1 MAEKKKY
8 NSILISGRKDQTMT
22 YSKYVKDEE
31 SGESVKESLDKKVNV
46 TDELTTQQIKDG
58 AITNEKMAADSVGNT
73 NLQDGSVSNEKLED
87 GSITNEK
94 LAENSITKDKLQDK
108 TIGVEKLDNELRQ
121 AIAAATGLPED
132 LVETIQNVDDT
143 LKDHQ
148 SQLDDKQSQI
158 DDKQQQITAN
168 DEDISL
174 LQTRSTQM
182 EETIKG
188 IAATGGASVANTVVY
203 INTTSGLQ
211 SVNAQGA
218 IDELAAKNK
227 SQDATISAKAN
238 EFNIELEKTNSKEIT
253 LNKNEYI
260 SIGTYATV
268 VGDTATME
276 LVKKDGYS
284 STKFSVKKGDTI
296 KLSGEGT
303 TAPRLWFI
311 VDKNNIITQ
320 CAENDAIA
328 TDNTVEVEHDG
339 IFVFNTKNTI
349 DSAFVRYISNYTKN
363 INTVKTDI
371 HNLRKELAD
380 YTGKDYDLV
389 NGYSLFIGTYA
400 TVVGDTATME
410 LVKKDGYS
418 STKFSVK
425 KGDTIKLSGEG
436 TTAPRLWFIV
446 DKNNI
451 ITQCAENDAI
461 ATDNTVEVE
470 HDGIFVF
477 NTKNNIN
484 HYIRKITN
492 TSKIKKDIEIFNKQ
506 KYELI
511 ENKATSVGI
520 WSTKVGDKVI
530 PTTVDKIGWATL
542 IIDVTPND
550 TFVLTGVGDTS
561 NKLYCFIDKN
571 NTILAIA
578 DNGEARENYV
588 IRVSDY
594 VTQDC
599 RMIYNTNRNG
609 TINQYYVTQPIS
621 YLKKYSW
628 IELKTEKTQS
638 SMLVKWGD
646 SLTNMGWGTA
656 IEDYIANKHL
666 DITIHNVG
674 TGGEDIFQISAR
686 IGSMPTFLENGITL
700 PVGRVKTQI
709 GTKDSPNLYVVD
721 ENGNHHYIKLLL
733 QGTEESINP
742 LYINGIKC
750 RLILEGDTYYLRS
763 YYSLE
768 TEVMLQDNSNV
779 FLAGSS
785 KLYRPY
791 IATLMIGANGGWDND
806 VDTLIKR
813 TKKAIKNVGTPN
825 YFIIG
830 FFHNYTK
837 EKALPFENRYIAEFG
852 NRFINTRR
860 FFVERAAAISGVTL
874 SDNDKDNIA
883 NGTCPREAFMKDYIH
898 FNELGRQLLGKFVLE
913 RLIEFGL
920 M

>member
-1 MAEKKKY
+1 MPTFREDVKIGAKVPMMKTDDYNDQSVTKDKIRDGNITSEKLADGAVTAKKLAPSIRQEINDSITASNEATEKAKEATAKADQATENAKQATAAATAAKEAADNATQLATNATTASAQATEQAKAATTKAEESAAKANEAAQRADDSREQTEQTLGTMQGVISNITKEQKRVGVELEKKFDKE
-8 NSILISGRKDQTMT
+8 SVVQ
-22 YSKYVKDEE
+22 E
-31 SGESVKESLDKKVNV
+31 SGEAEDKVMSQK
-46 TDELTTQQIKDG
+46 
-58 AITNEKMAADSVGNT
+58 A
-73 NLQDGSVSNEKLED
+73 VS
-87 GSITNEK
+87 
-94 LAENSITKDKLQDK
+94 DKL
-108 TIGVEKLDNELRQ
+108 
-121 AIAAATGLPED
+121 
-132 LVETIQNVDDT
+132 
-143 LKDHQ
+143 
-148 SQLDDKQSQI
+148 
-158 DDKQQQITAN
+158 N
-168 DEDISL
+168 D
-174 LQTRSTQM
+174 
-182 EETIKG
+182 
-188 IAATGGASVANTVVY
+188 VA
-203 INTTSGLQ
+203 
-211 SVNAQGA
+211 
-218 IDELAAKNK
+218 DEFY
-227 SQDATISAKAN
+227 
-238 EFNIELEKTNSKEIT
+238 EFNIELEKTNSKKIT

-268 VGDTATME
+268 VGDTASMELVKKDEYNSVKFSVRKGDKIELTGEGTTAARLWFIVDKNNIITQCAHNGAIVDDVTILVENDGFFIFNTKNTIDSAFVRYISNYTKNINTIKTDIHSLRNELADYTGKDYDLVNGYSLYVGTYATVVGDTATME

-284 STKFSVKKGDTI
+284 YIKFSVKKGDTI

-303 TAPRLWFI
+303 TAARLWFI
-311 VDKNNIITQ
+311 VDANNTIKQI
-320 CAENDAIA
+320 AGNNAIA

-349 DSAFVRYISNYTKN
+349 NF
-363 INTVKTDI
+363 
-371 HNLRKELAD
+371 
-380 YTGKDYDLV
+380 
-389 NGYSLFIGTYA
+389 
-400 TVVGDTATME
+400 
-410 LVKKDGYS
+410 
-418 STKFSVK
+418 
-425 KGDTIKLSGEG
+425 
-436 TTAPRLWFIV
+436 
-446 DKNNI
+446 
-451 ITQCAENDAI
+451 
-461 ATDNTVEVE
+461 
-470 HDGIFVF
+470 
-477 NTKNNIN
+477 
-484 HYIRKITN
+484 YIRKITN
-492 TSKIKKDIEIFNKQ
+492 TSNELSEIKNDIEIFNRQ

-520 WSTKVGDKVI
+520 WSTKVGDTVI

-550 TFVLTGVGDTS
+550 TFILTGVGDTS

-578 DNGEARENYV
+578 ANGEARENYV

-621 YLKKYSW
+621 YLKKCSW

-656 IEDYIANKHL
+656 IEDYIVNKHL

-686 IGSMPTFLENGITL
+686 IGSMPTFLESGITL

-750 RLILEGDTYYLRS
+750 RLILESDTYYLRS

-806 VDTLIKR
+806 IDTLIKR

-830 FFHNYTK
+830 FFHNYNK
-837 EKALPFENRYIAEFG
+837 ENALPFENRYIAEFG

-874 SDNDKDNIA
+874 SDSDKDDIA
-883 NGTCPREAFMKDYIH
+883 NGTCPRKAFMQDYIH